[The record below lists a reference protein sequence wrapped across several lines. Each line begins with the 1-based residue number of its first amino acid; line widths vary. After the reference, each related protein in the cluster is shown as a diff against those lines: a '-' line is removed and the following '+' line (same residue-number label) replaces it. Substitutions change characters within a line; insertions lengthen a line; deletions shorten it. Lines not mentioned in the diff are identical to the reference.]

1 MLDFFEGNF
10 QLGNLFT
17 ELVRWVFVF
26 LAIYILL
33 RAIKSLLKSKNPAE
47 VWAYIHPVS
56 YTHLRAHET

>member
-47 VWAYIHPVS
+47 V
-56 YTHLRAHET
+56 